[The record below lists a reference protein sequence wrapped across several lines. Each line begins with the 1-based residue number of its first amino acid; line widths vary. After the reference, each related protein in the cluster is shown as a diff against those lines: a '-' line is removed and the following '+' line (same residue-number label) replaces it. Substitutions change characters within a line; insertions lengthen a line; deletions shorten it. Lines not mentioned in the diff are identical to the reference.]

1 MALFILALML
11 TSQVAYAAEEGHD
24 HEIILKNGTV
34 YDGGGAPPYQ
44 ADIAIDGDRITAIG
58 DLAGKSAAT
67 EIDVDGLAVAPGFIN
82 TLSWSNTSLIQ
93 DGRSMSD
100 IYQGVTLEVMGE
112 GHSMGPLNEA
122 MKAEKLEEQGD
133 IKYDV
138 AWTTLGEYLQHLED
152 LGVSTNVASF
162 VGAST
167 VRLHEVGY
175 EDRPATAEELQRM
188 KELVRQ
194 AMREGAVGLS
204 SALVYVPGN
213 FSSTEELVELASAA
227 AEFDGLYTSHMR
239 NEGKNI
245 FEALDEFLAIVRGSG
260 IRGEIYHLKVSG
272 KENWDKLEGVI
283 SRVEQARAEGLAV
296 TADMYTYHASS
307 TGLTIELPGWAKEGG
322 HDAMIQRLKD
332 PEIRV
337 RMIADMDMIPPE
349 DLLLTSFETEAL
361 RPLTGKTLAEV
372 AAARGTSPEETAF
385 DLIVEDDSRIGTVR
399 FTMSEDNIRRKI
411 GLPWMSFCSDSASQ
425 FPEPP
430 FTYSQPHPRGYGAFA
445 RLLGK
450 YVRDE
455 QVIPLEEAI
464 RRLTRLPASNL
475 RLERRGMLVP
485 GYFADVV
492 VFDPAR
498 VRDKATFEEPH
509 QLAEGM
515 VHVFVNGTQVL
526 NGGKHTGAVPG
537 RFVKGPG
544 YAPQSQ

>member
-1 MALFILALML
+1 
-11 TSQVAYAAEEGHD
+11 
-24 HEIILKNGTV
+24 
-34 YDGGGAPPYQ
+34 
-44 ADIAIDGDRITAIG
+44 
-58 DLAGKSAAT
+58 
-67 EIDVDGLAVAPGFIN
+67 
-82 TLSWSNTSLIQ
+82 
-93 DGRSMSD
+93 MSD

-122 MKAEKLEEQGD
+122 MKAEKLDDQGD
-133 IKYDV
+133 IRYDV
-138 AWTTLGEYLQHLED
+138 DWTTLGEYLQSMED
-152 LGVSTNVASF
+152 RGISTNVASF

-175 EDRPATAEELQRM
+175 QDRPATAAELERM

-194 AMREGAVGLS
+194 AMKEGAMGLS

-213 FSSTEELVELASAA
+213 FASTEELVELASAA
-227 AEFDGLYTSHMR
+227 AEYDGLFTSHMR
-239 NEGKNI
+239 NEGKTI
-245 FEALDEFLAIVRGSG
+245 FEALDEFLTIVRESG

-272 KENWDKLEGVI
+272 KKNWDKLEEVI
-283 SRVEQARAEGLAV
+283 NRVEKARSEGLAV

-322 HDAMIQRLKD
+322 HDAMVERLKD
-332 PEIRV
+332 PEMRA
-337 RMIADMDMIPPE
+337 RMIADMDLIPPE

-372 AAARGTSPEETAF
+372 AEARGTSAEETAF

-411 GLPWMSFCSDSASQ
+411 SLPWMSFCSDSSSQ

-455 QVIPLEEAI
+455 NVISLQEAVH
-464 RRLTRLPASNL
+464 RLTQLPASNL
-475 RLERRGMLVP
+475 KLQDRGRLAP

-498 VRDKATFEEPH
+498 VEDKATFEQPH

-526 NGGKHTGAVPG
+526 KSGEHTGARPG

-544 YAPQSQ
+544 FSP

>member
-11 TSQVAYAAEEGHD
+11 TTQVAHAAGESPD
-24 HEIILKNGTV
+24 HEIILKNGIV
-34 YDGGGAPPYQ
+34 YDGGGAPPYR

-58 DLAGKSAAT
+58 DLAAKSAVT

-122 MKAEKLEEQGD
+122 MKAEKLDDQGD
-133 IKYDV
+133 IRYDV
-138 AWTTLGEYLQHLED
+138 NWTTLGEYLQSMED
-152 LGVSTNVASF
+152 RGISTNVASF

-175 EDRPATAEELQRM
+175 QDRPATAAELERM

-194 AMREGAVGLS
+194 AMKEGAMGLS

-213 FSSTEELVELASAA
+213 FASTEELVELASAA
-227 AEFDGLYTSHMR
+227 AEYDGLFTSHMR
-239 NEGKNI
+239 NEGKTI
-245 FEALDEFLAIVRGSG
+245 FEALDEFLTIVRESG

-272 KENWDKLEGVI
+272 KKNWDKLEEVI
-283 SRVEQARAEGLAV
+283 NRVEKARSEGLAV

-322 HDAMIQRLKD
+322 HDAMIERLKD
-332 PEIRV
+332 PEMRA
-337 RMIADMDMIPPE
+337 RMIADMDLIPPE

-361 RPLTGKTLAEV
+361 RPLTGKTLADV
-372 AAARGTSPEETAF
+372 AEARGTSAEETAF

-411 GLPWMSFCSDSASQ
+411 SLPWMSFCSDSSSQ

-455 QVIPLEEAI
+455 NVISLQEAVH
-464 RRLTRLPASNL
+464 RLTRLPAVNL
-475 RLERRGMLVP
+475 KLQGRGRLAP

-498 VRDKATFEEPH
+498 VEDKATFEQPH

-526 NGGKHTGAVPG
+526 KSGEHTGARPG

-544 YAPQSQ
+544 FSP